1 MPVKARAGGQGRV
14 RGPRV
19 GGQTGSGSSPG
30 SPTGDPGN
38 TAFQANFLALSSL
51 PAEVSFARAS
61 NAMVTDSTGT
71 LTYAPNNLLTYS
83 SDLTN
88 AAWTLSNATI
98 AGGVA
103 DPLGGNNAFTLTAT
117 GASGYI
123 RQVPGP
129 GGGNAL
135 SQVWLRR
142 RTGTGTTQFF
152 LPNSAG
158 NGVTL
163 TSSWQQFVVTA
174 VASGFEW
181 FQIQCDTSGD
191 AIDIF
196 QPQTQLVTY
205 ETTAR
210 PYTPTTSAAY
220 YGPRF
225 DHNPAG
231 RTNLLLQSNNFS
243 DAAWDK
249 SNVNITTGIADP
261 LGGTSAFTVT
271 ATAATAQ
278 IGQGPVFSGTATNSV
293 WIRRR
298 TGTAD
303 VTLTTPGASHP
314 VISVTGSWQRFSNSG
329 TDAGGNAYLYI
340 GLNASGDAIDVYS
353 AQTEPGSVA
362 TSYIPTTTA
371 AVTVYDATGLL
382 IEEQRTNLVKDS
394 GNQTTANWG
403 ATRVTRSI
411 SSTLGADNSNFMT
424 LLTSNAAGSSKEI
437 QTALA
442 ITITSGANY
451 AVAFDVKKT
460 NWNYVRLGL
469 ESNSNTHWISVIF
482 DLSTG
487 TITETATGT
496 GSGTIVS
503 SKVTLL
509 TNGIYR
515 VEFVG
520 SIAAV
525 TGYPAI
531 GFAAAATGNSF
542 GVAFG
547 DVTTSAAGTETLLV
561 DAAQF
566 ELGSHASSYI
576 PTTSAAVTRSADI
589 AQLTGAALAQVLNT
603 TSGTSIL
610 VEVADLPSSTPSHE
624 AIIAS
629 SGSRLAMFRN
639 AGDNYLASFDFGA
652 VGGVV
657 SAGTPGVPTW
667 ANSNRGGCSYS
678 SGGFSLVIDGGP
690 VGTGTAP
697 TWGTDTAIGLG
708 YAPGGSNQP
717 NGHIRSLAIYSSR
730 LSDADLQ
737 AKSVVGASF

>member
-1 MPVKARAGGQGRV
+1 VFDLGHLSPEIRWRRSGG
-14 RGPRV
+14 
-19 GGQTGSGSSPG
+19 GGGVAP
-30 SPTGDPGN
+30 
-38 TAFQANFLALSSL
+38 AFQTNFLALSSL

-61 NAMVTDSTGT
+61 NAMVTDSTGK

-225 DHNPAG
+225 DHTGAG

-382 IEEQRTNLVKDS
+382 IEEQRTNLALHSQDFTSVDWNGLGS
-394 GNQTTANWG
+394 FTSVTGIGDPAGTTNAIRLTANG
-403 ATRVTRSI
+403 AFSLLYQTISGSAIAYTGSLWVRRVSGTGAVK
-411 SSTLGADNSNFMT
+411 LCGADLNF
-424 LLTSNAAGSSKEI
+424 S
-437 QTALA
+437 
-442 ITITSGANY
+442 
-451 AVAFDVKKT
+451 AVAVTSIWQRFSLT
-460 NWNYVRLGL
+460 R
-469 ESNSNTHWISVIF
+469 
-482 DLSTG
+482 TG
-487 TITETATGT
+487 
-496 GSGTIVS
+496 
-503 SKVTLL
+503 
-509 TNGIYR
+509 
-515 VEFVG
+515 
-520 SIAAV
+520 
-525 TGYPAI
+525 
-531 GFAAAATGNSF
+531 AATSYIGIQIDTVGDAIEISF
-542 GVAFG
+542 AQLE
-547 DVTTSAAGTETLLV
+547 AASFAT
-561 DAAQF
+561 
-566 ELGSHASSYI
+566 SYI
-576 PTTSAAVTRSADI
+576 PTTTAAVTRSADI
-589 AQLTGAALAQVLNT
+589 AQLTGAALTALQGVAGTLLVETADSQTAAYGGLVTLNT
-603 TSGTSIL
+603 EAAYLLYYPLGSPLRTYNGTDILATADTPNFLNPVRAGVAWDGSGRSL
-610 VEVADLPSSTPSHE
+610 VDNGLTVATDAHSTPTIVSVK
-624 AIIAS
+624 IGS
-629 SGSRLAMFRN
+629 SSNPFN
-639 AGDNYLASFDFGA
+639 AEMH
-652 VGGVV
+652 V
-657 SAGTPGVPTW
+657 S
-667 ANSNRGGCSYS
+667 
-678 SGGFSLVIDGGP
+678 
-690 VGTGTAP
+690 
-697 TWGTDTAIGLG
+697 
-708 YAPGGSNQP
+708 
-717 NGHIRSLAIYSSR
+717 SLAIYSSR

-737 AKSVVGASF
+737 TKSVVGASF